1 MSTLKLA
8 SIHPKAKI
16 GKNVT
21 IEPFAV
27 IEEDVVIGDN
37 TWIGSHAILMN
48 GTRLGQSCK
57 IYPGAILGTIP
68 QDLKFG
74 DEKTLLEVGNQVVVR
89 EYCTLN
95 KGTSASGST
104 IIKDNCLLMAYVHVA
119 HDCMLENNCIVANSV
134 NLAGHIHIGAYARIG
149 GNVAVH
155 QFVRIGDHCFLGGGS
170 LVRKSVPPYVKAA
183 REPLSYAG
191 VNSIGLRRSGFTP
204 EQVHNIQDIYRILF
218 VKRGYNTK
226 TAVQHIEQEMNATPE
241 RDHIL
246 SFIKGSER
254 GIIRG
259 FKHLN
264 GSYNEF

>member
-1 MSTLKLA
+1 MNSNLT

-16 GKNVT
+16 GKNVK

-37 TWIGSHAILMN
+37 TWIGSHAIVMD
-48 GTRLGQSCK
+48 GTRLGDECK
-57 IYPGAILGTIP
+57 VYPGAILGAIP

-74 DEKTLLEVGNQVVVR
+74 EEKTLLEVGNNVVIR

-95 KGTSASGST
+95 KGTSANGST
-104 IIKDNCLLMAYVHVA
+104 VIKDNCLLMAYVHVA
-119 HDCMLENNCIVANSV
+119 HDCVLENNCIVANSV
-134 NLAGHIHIGAYARIG
+134 NLAGHIHIGAFARIG

-155 QFVRIGDHCFLGGGS
+155 QFVKIGDHCFLGGGS
-170 LVRKSVPPYVKAA
+170 LVRKSVPPYIKAA

-191 VNSIGLRRSGFTP
+191 VNSIGLKRSGFTT

-218 VKRGYNTK
+218 VKRGYNVK
-226 TAVQHIEQEMNATPE
+226 TAVEHIEAEVPATPE
-241 RDHIL
+241 RDFIL
-246 SFIKGSER
+246 DFIKEADR

-264 GSYNEF
+264 GSYNVF